1 MKKTSLLLNLQVVL
15 LLSLMSINTGA
26 SAQINLLTAFS
37 SSNNDRPPIMWR
49 TVGIPKGKVPLA
61 QFDIVN
67 LDGSKVLRLAT
78 DKSYGTVVH
87 EIKNLTPTTSAILKW
102 RWRLDEPV
110 IDANLRFKTGDDV
123 AIKVCVMYDMPTDDL
138 PFSEKAL
145 LGIARTFSGE
155 RLPAATLC
163 YIWDTTLAS
172 GVIIDNAYTKR
183 VKFMVLEGK
192 GSEKLLKTWKSHE
205 RNVAQ
210 DFIKAFGHESKTVPP
225 MMAIV
230 VGADSDNTSGSSLA
244 YVGDLSLTP

>member
-1 MKKTSLLLNLQVVL
+1 MKKFSRLFCTQGAL
-15 LLSLMSINTGA
+15 LLSLLGMSLTTL
-26 SAQINLLTAFS
+26 AQSNSLTPFS
-37 SSNNDRPPIMWR
+37 SSNNEQMPAIWR

-61 QFDIVN
+61 QFDLVN
-67 LDGSKVLRLAT
+67 LDGGKVLRLAT
-78 DKSYGTVVH
+78 EKSYGTVVH
-87 EIKNLTPTTSAILKW
+87 EVKNLTPTSTTTLKW

-110 IDANLRFKTGDDV
+110 INANLRVKTGDDV

-145 LGIARTFSGE
+145 LGIARTISGE

-163 YIWDTTLAS
+163 YIWDTTLVS

-183 VKFMVLEGK
+183 VKFMVLDGK
-192 GSEKLLKTWKSHE
+192 GSDKFLKTWKSHE
-205 RNVAQ
+205 RNLAQ
-210 DFIKAFGHESKTVPP
+210 DFIKAFGHETKTVPP

-244 YVGDLSLTP
+244 YVSDVSLTP

>member
-1 MKKTSLLLNLQVVL
+1 MQGALLLFL
-15 LLSLMSINTGA
+15 LGMSLNTL
-26 SAQINLLTAFS
+26 AQSNLLTPFS
-37 SSNNDRPPIMWR
+37 SSNNDQPPALWR

-61 QFDIVN
+61 QFDLVN

-87 EIKNLTPTTSAILKW
+87 EIKNLTPTTSVILKW

-110 IDANLRFKTGDDV
+110 VNANLRAKSGDDV

-163 YIWDTTLAS
+163 YIWDMTLAS

-230 VGADSDNTSGSSLA
+230 LGADSDNTSGSSLA
-244 YVGDLSLTP
+244 YVGDVSLTP